1 MPPHFQGASEAGMV
15 AFKADGRAVCIGEV
29 MVELAREA
37 DGRYARR
44 FGGDTFN
51 TAVYLARSGAA
62 SAYATALGD
71 DEFSAAIRALA
82 DAEGVATDTVLAAE
96 NRVPG
101 LYLIHT
107 DGQGERTFLY
117 WRDTSP
123 ARELFRLAGAAG
135 VARAIEAARLVYLS
149 GITLSLYTPDQLET
163 LFAAIEAA
171 RAAGAIVA
179 IDTNYRRRNWAGDQ
193 ERARRTIR
201 RASQLA
207 HIALPTFDD
216 EGLLWGDTRIEET
229 RARFQEAGCE
239 EIVIKTGPGGA
250 YVTLGGLRDHVPVP
264 DSVTPVDTTAAGD
277 SFNAGYLAARMRGED
292 PFRAALMGHRLAG
305 VVIRHPGAIVPLE
318 ATRAVTG

>member
-1 MPPHFQGASEAGMV
+1 MI
-15 AFKADGRAVCIGEV
+15 AFKPGGRAVCIGEV

-37 DGRYARR
+37 DGRYAPR

-62 SAYATALGD
+62 ASYATALGD
-71 DEFSAAIRALA
+71 DQFSDAIQALA
-82 DAEGVATDTVLAAE
+82 EAEGVGTEAILRAA

-107 DGQGERTFLY
+107 DEAGERTFLY

-123 ARELFRLAGAAG
+123 ARELFRLEGHAR
-135 VARAIEAARLVYLS
+135 VVRAIEDAGLVYLS
-149 GITLSLYTPDQLET
+149 GISLSLYTPEQLET
-163 LFAAIEAA
+163 LFAAIETA
-171 RAAGAIVA
+171 RGRGAIVA
-179 IDTNYRRRNWAGDQ
+179 IDTNYRPRNWGGD
-193 ERARRTIR
+193 RARAQRTIR
-201 RASQLA
+201 RATKLA

-239 EIVIKTGPGGA
+239 EVVIKDGPGGA
-250 YVTLGGLRDHVPVP
+250 HVSVGSLTDHVPVP

-292 PFRAALMGHRLAG
+292 AFTAAQSGHRLAG
-305 VVIRHPGAIVPLE
+305 VVIRHPGAIVPRA
-318 ATRAVTG
+318 ATDAVTGRA